1 MKVYITG
8 GTAEENEILKAFC
21 QKRGWT
27 VKVTH
32 RIGRGREK
40 YRPDNDLR
48 GLGPILG
55 LLSQPYIPI
64 GLNNLGQS

>member
-8 GTAEENEILKAFC
+8 GTDEEKGILTAFC
-21 QKRGWT
+21 QERGW
-27 VKVTH
+27 KVRMTH

-48 GLGPILG
+48 GLSSILG
-55 LLSQPYIPI
+55 LLSQPYIPT
-64 GLNNLGQS
+64 GADNGES

>member
-1 MKVYITG
+1 VKVYITG
-8 GTAEENEILKAFC
+8 GTDKEKATLTAFC
-21 QKRGWT
+21 RKRGWT

-48 GLGPILG
+48 GLGSVLG
-55 LLSQPYIPI
+55 LLSQPYIPTTP
-64 GLNNLGQS
+64 GSG